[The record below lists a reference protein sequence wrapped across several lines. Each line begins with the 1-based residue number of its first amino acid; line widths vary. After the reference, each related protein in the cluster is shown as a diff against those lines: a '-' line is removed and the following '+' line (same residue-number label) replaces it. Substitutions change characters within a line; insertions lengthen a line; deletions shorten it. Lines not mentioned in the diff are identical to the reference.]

1 MPQVLRRRP
10 WWVQHQWERA
20 VRRLVVG
27 AGVAVVAV
35 GATAVGVSMASGS
48 GASPTAASST
58 HLATAAV
65 ERRNL
70 VATTSVDGTLGYDDA
85 RTVDARVAGTLTWLA
100 DAGAVVRPGHRIFSV
115 DGNPTVLM
123 RGRVPAYRTLQVGDT
138 GADVRQLE
146 RDLRH
151 LGYDGFTVDDSYTSS
166 TAAAVKEWQSDLGVD
181 KTGVVSL
188 GAVYFAPGPLRIGAH
203 SAAVGAAVAPGAA
216 VTAATSTTRIVDV
229 ALPVSD
235 ATYVKKGGHVSVT
248 MPDGST
254 AAGRITSV
262 GRVAQ
267 SSSDQQGDGEP
278 TIDVKVALV
287 SNKVTALDEAPVAVD
302 VETAR
307 ANNVLS
313 VPVEALLA
321 LAEGGYGVQ
330 VVHGATTEIV
340 AVAAGLFANGRVEVT
355 GNISAGDRVVVPSS

>member
-1 MPQVLRRRP
+1 M
-10 WWVQHQWERA
+10 
-20 VRRLVVG
+20 RRLAIG

-35 GATAVGVSMASGS
+35 GATAVGVSMAAGS
-48 GASPTAASST
+48 GASPTAASSA
-58 HLATAAV
+58 HSATAAI

-85 RTVDARVAGTLTWLA
+85 RTVDARMAGTLTWLA
-100 DAGAVVRPGHRIFSV
+100 GEGSVVRPGHRIFAV

-146 RDLRH
+146 RGLSR

-166 TAAAVKEWQSDLGVD
+166 TASAVKDWQDDLGVD
-181 KTGVVSL
+181 KTGTVAL
-188 GAVYFAPGPLRIGAH
+188 GAVYFAPGALRIGVH
-203 SAAVGAAVAPGAA
+203 SVEVGAAVAPGAA
-216 VTAATSTTRIVDV
+216 VTAASSTHRIVDV

-254 AAGRITSV
+254 ADGRITSV
-262 GRVAQ
+262 GRVAE
-267 SSSDQQGDGEP
+267 SSSDEQGDGEP

-287 SNKVTALDEAPVAVD
+287 SKNVTALDEAPVAVD

-340 AVAAGLFANGRVEVT
+340 AIESGLFANGQVEVS
-355 GNISAGDRVVVPSS
+355 GDIKAGDRVVVPSS